1 MQKLEFNAKTLTAN
15 TLNLIQKNEILV
27 QIREKAEAIKN
38 ASPDELSLKIKDLMH
53 SVNFGLNTDKNWENF
68 MIHFE
73 QVHNNFFDQLKSKYP
88 HLNSSDLKFCALLKL
103 KLDTKEI
110 ATIMNISPQSVK
122 VARSRLRKKLQLGI
136 TSNLS
141 SFITQI

>member
-1 MQKLEFNAKTLTAN
+1 
-15 TLNLIQKNEILV
+15 
-27 QIREKAEAIKN
+27 
-38 ASPDELSLKIKDLMH
+38 MH